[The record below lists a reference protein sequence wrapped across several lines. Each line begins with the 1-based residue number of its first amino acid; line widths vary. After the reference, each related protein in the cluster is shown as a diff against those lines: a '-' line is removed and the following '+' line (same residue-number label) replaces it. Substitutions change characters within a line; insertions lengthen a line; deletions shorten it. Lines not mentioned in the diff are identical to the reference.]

1 MLTSAKPQKSQFTR
15 DLRLVVRDDRRWP
28 GAGSRGPLRPSR
40 EPGRRLVDV
49 ELSKEDVRKERRSA
63 KAMPTCEKRRSTVAE
78 LVAAGQPQGIDGLL
92 LTLNF
97 FRFCSHSVVHD
108 FCCCSVVIV

>member
-1 MLTSAKPQKSQFTR
+1 M
-15 DLRLVVRDDRRWP
+15 
-28 GAGSRGPLRPSR
+28 AGRGVERAAAPER

-78 LVAAGQPQGIDGLL
+78 LVAAVDNHKV
-92 LTLNF
+92 LT
-97 FRFCSHSVVHD
+97 V
-108 FCCCSVVIV
+108 CC

>member
-1 MLTSAKPQKSQFTR
+1 MTEHT
-15 DLRLVVRDDRRWP
+15 VGRWP

-92 LTLNF
+92 SAVVLLTLKKI
-97 FRFCSHSVVHD
+97 RFCSLSVVHD

>member
-1 MLTSAKPQKSQFTR
+1 MT
-15 DLRLVVRDDRRWP
+15 DRWL

-78 LVAAGQPQGIDGLL
+78 LVAAGQPQLAPFVGLAGQMIANKAL
-92 LTLNF
+92 LNF
-97 FRFCSHSVVHD
+97 
-108 FCCCSVVIV
+108 